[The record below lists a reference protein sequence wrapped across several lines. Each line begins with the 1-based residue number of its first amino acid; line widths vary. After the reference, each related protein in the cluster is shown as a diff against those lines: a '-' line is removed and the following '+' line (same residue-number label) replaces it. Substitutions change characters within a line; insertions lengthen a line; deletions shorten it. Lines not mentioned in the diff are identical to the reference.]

1 MHLSRLAEELVLWST
16 AEYSF
21 VSLDESFTTGS
32 SIMPQKRNPDVAE
45 LVRGKTGRT
54 FGALVSLL
62 VTFKGLPLS
71 YNRDL
76 QEDKAPYFETVDVV
90 HDGLAL
96 AAAMLRSATWRTER
110 LARAAAD
117 PLIAATDLA
126 DHLTQR
132 GLPFRQAHEIVGQL
146 VRAADVA

>member
-1 MHLSRLAEELVLWST
+1 MVVWASQEFEFLRPTQALGS
-16 AEYSF
+16 
-21 VSLDESFTTGS
+21 GS

-96 AAAMLRSATWRTER
+96 AAAMIASATWRT
-110 LARAAAD
+110 D
-117 PLIAATDLA
+117 
-126 DHLTQR
+126 
-132 GLPFRQAHEIVGQL
+132 
-146 VRAADVA
+146 